1 MSAINKIY
9 GKNLPKPN
17 TYVNF
22 VFTDRNEHIL
32 SCVLTDYGIDAIMPL
47 SLLTTRKKI
56 RSINKLSPLDK
67 PMIGFV
73 DNIDDGVVTL
83 SLAYNDP
90 DCDEYKQL
98 LDTNTYLVQLRK
110 KINQYSHIN
119 NIPVDTILKNNIY
132 PFDDDRIECNSTD
145 NLYMYIINNI
155 DKLYDESFSQFL
167 IEGHKDF
174 ISTDSRMHETK
185 FKFISTG
192 GVNHTKEI
200 FSKLLEKYTDLN
212 VNIISTPEYR
222 IFSQDTIKNRE
233 LQQQFISE
241 LKEMSNTYKPNIH
254 VALC

>member
-90 DCDEYKQL
+90 DSDLYKQL
-98 LDTNTYLVQLRK
+98 LDDNVYLHELRK

-119 NIPVDTILKNNIY
+119 NIPSYTILEKYIY
-132 PFDDDRIECNSTD
+132 PLDKERVENNSSD
-145 NLYMYIINNI
+145 NLYMYIVNNI
-155 DKLYDESFSQFL
+155 SKQFDDNFSNFFLESYK
-167 IEGHKDF
+167 EF
-174 ISTDSRMHETK
+174 ISTDSRVFETK

-192 GVNHTKEI
+192 GINHTRQI
-200 FSKLLEKYTDLN
+200 FSKLLEKYSNLN

-222 IFSQDTIKNRE
+222 IFSQDTVKNRE
-233 LQQQFISE
+233 SQQQFIDE
-241 LKEMSNTYKPNIH
+241 LKEISNIYKPDIH